1 MANVLGIVNFENDNA
16 LIEGLSQFR
25 TIPAISFL
33 GRYRVIDFV
42 LSNFVNSHINQIK
55 ILIKDKP
62 RSLIEHI
69 GGGTQYNINSKTG
82 SLQIL
87 YSDKQFVN
95 KLYFTDIAL
104 IKQYR
109 EYIEDSSAEYI
120 VIAPSY
126 MICKIDYQQVIRQ
139 HCLNN
144 AEVTCVYK
152 QETDTDINFIGC
164 QEVYVDDD
172 NRINEIKVNHGGIKN
187 KNISLE
193 SYVFSKETL
202 LKIIDNATEHSS
214 IYSFRAYFE
223 NSIKEIKMFGYK
235 YEGYLACLNS
245 LNSYFKTSM
254 ELINQQ
260 KAKELF
266 AKDWPIYTK
275 TNDSVPAFYAK
286 SAKVKNCLIA
296 NGCVV
301 QGELENCILGRGVKI
316 KKGAKLK
323 NSVILPNAI
332 IGEDS
337 IIEYAVVDKS
347 AKTKYVKKIVG
358 DSKNILYIK
367 RGDTV

>member
-1 MANVLGIVNFENDNA
+1 MANVLGIVNFENNSVV
-16 LIEGLSQFR
+16 IEGLSKFR

-87 YSDKQFVN
+87 YSDHQIVN
-95 KLYFTDIAL
+95 RLYFTDIAL

-109 EYIEDSSAEYI
+109 QYIENNSAEYV

-126 MICKIDYQQVIRQ
+126 MICKIDYQNVIHQ
-139 HCLNN
+139 HKLNN

-152 QETDTDINFIGC
+152 SVDDADVNFIGC
-164 QEVYVDDD
+164 QEVYLSD
-172 NRINEIKVNHGGIKN
+172 NGKIDKVKVNHGGIK
-187 KNISLE
+187 KKDISLE
-193 SYVFSKETL
+193 SYVFSKDTL

-214 IYSFRAYFE
+214 IYSFKTYFE
-223 NSIKEIKMFGYK
+223 NSAKNIKMYGYK
-235 YEGYLACLNS
+235 YEGYLSCINS
-245 LNSYFKTSM
+245 LRSYFETSM
-254 ELINQQ
+254 ELIDQQ

-266 AKDWPIYTK
+266 AQDWPIYTK
-275 TNDSVPAFYAK
+275 TNDSVPAFYSK
-286 SAKVKNCLIA
+286 SAHVKNCLIA

-316 KKGAKLK
+316 KKGARLK

-337 IIEYAVVDKS
+337 VIEYTVVDKS
-347 AKTKYVKKIVG
+347 AKTKYVKEIIG
-358 DSKNILYIK
+358 DADNILYIK